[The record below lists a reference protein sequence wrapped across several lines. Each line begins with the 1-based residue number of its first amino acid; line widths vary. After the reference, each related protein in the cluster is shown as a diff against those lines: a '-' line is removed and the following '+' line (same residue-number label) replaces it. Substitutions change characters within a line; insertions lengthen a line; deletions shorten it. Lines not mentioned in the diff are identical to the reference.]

1 MRAREFLNVFERTKR
16 SNAPSFDNNATPGD
30 PNSDP
35 LYSLKSVIAN
45 KIKDLPATPETQNS
59 LDEIDEILSH
69 IKIGGRRKASSS
81 DLSNWTDQDV
91 VNAKDLLAR
100 YIVGLDAPV
109 AEKRSM
115 IEQWKSNGLID
126 VNLLLSGTHTIEQV
140 VKGYSTNRAVKELA
154 DDLMQVTSL
163 GKGKGEFFLKV
174 LSPVITGPSGGKGDI
189 LVKGFGTVEVKTTDG
204 GAGRFTDRQVK
215 PGSGYQSKVTKF
227 INDFSGYLSDDQPQ
241 SPDQPAAQPNT
252 LNNNTQVQPTV
263 KAKAKNA
270 TEPKPFKLAKTGIS
284 LSNLITLA
292 RKVPKEKIENFKY
305 QLMSLLQEIFLESED
320 YVLPVI
326 DAIMAGQEG
335 KAKQIYG
342 VGILNNYMAQKTDK
356 GILYISL
363 VTNPATFTFF
373 TDNSSLNKAGFRL
386 QISTVYPVTI
396 SPEYAYPQTSIVATS
411 QTQPSI

>member
-1 MRAREFLNVFERTKR
+1 MRAIEFLKEEVD
-16 SNAPSFDNNATPGD
+16 SLS
-30 PNSDP
+30 
-35 LYSLKSVIAN
+35 SLKSVIGS
-45 KIKDLPATPETQNS
+45 KIKKLPPTPEAVNA
-59 LDEIDEILSH
+59 LEEIQELLST
-69 IKIGGRRKASSS
+69 IQIGGRRKASSS
-81 DLSNWTDQDV
+81 DLASWTDQDV

-126 VNLLLSGTHTIEQV
+126 VDLLLSGTHTIEQV

-154 DDLMQVTSL
+154 DDLMQVSSL

-174 LSPVITGPSGGKGDI
+174 FSPVITDPPGGKGDI
-189 LVKGFGTVEVKTTDG
+189 LIKEFGTVEVKTTDG

-227 INDFSGYLSDDQPQ
+227 INDFSGYLADNQPQPPAQPTDQPNVL
-241 SPDQPAAQPNT
+241 NT
-252 LNNNTQVQPTV
+252 STQVQQTV
-263 KAKAKNA
+263 EARGKKD
-270 TEPKPFKLAKTGIS
+270 TTPKPFKLAKTGIS

-292 RKVPKEKIENFKY
+292 QKVPQEKIENFKY
-305 QLMSLLQEIFLESED
+305 QLMSLLQEIFLESEE
-320 YVLPVI
+320 YVLPVV

-342 VGILNNYMAQKTDK
+342 VGILNNYMAHKTDK

-363 VTNPATFTFF
+363 ITNPSTFTFF

-386 QISTVYPVTI
+386 QISTVYPVTS